1 MLDLLTVSR
10 GTWPTKEWIQPPTP
24 EPMARPLAVGFLGAQ
39 PEPMG
44 IRVQQKEPEIDPVSG
59 LEVSAP

>member
-1 MLDLLTVSR
+1 
-10 GTWPTKEWIQPPTP
+10 
-24 EPMARPLAVGFLGAQ
+24 MARPLAVGFLGAQ